1 MDDVLLLVA
10 NVLLASPTPENLLAF
25 VKLQATHRGV
35 WAHFKH
41 DRALWT
47 RLQAGLPRWSLPE
60 HLGLR
65 RRVITGVKLL
75 LAKCI
80 ACHGPAPR
88 VFMAF
93 QARLCRGCCARLLVS
108 DFQLAWHHG
117 VDGPANAAYIVRYA
131 GTVRVRFYLRQHLP
145 ALPVAA
151 KLSRAQEAEFRRRW
165 PGLRAADVSAL
176 VRRMA

>member
-35 WAHFKH
+35 WTHFKH

-47 RLQAGLPRWSLPE
+47 RLQALLPMWSLPE

-65 RRVITGVKLL
+65 RRVITGIKLL

-93 QARLCRGCCARLLVS
+93 QARLCRRCCERLLIS
-108 DFQLAWHHG
+108 DFQLAWQHG
-117 VDGPANAAYIVRYA
+117 MDSPVNTAYIVRYA

-145 ALPVAA
+145 ALPSPV
-151 KLSRAQEAEFRRRW
+151 KLTRAQQARFYRRW
-165 PGLRAADVSAL
+165 PGLRAVDVSAV
-176 VRRMA
+176 VRRMT

>member
-47 RLQAGLPRWSLPE
+47 RLQALLPMWSLPE

-65 RRVITGVKLL
+65 RRVITGIKLL

-108 DFQLAWHHG
+108 DFHLAWHHG
-117 VDGPANAAYIVRYA
+117 LHAPPNAAYIVRYA

-145 ALPVAA
+145 ALPSSV

-165 PGLRAADVSAL
+165 PGLRAGDVGAL
-176 VRRMA
+176 VRRMT

>member
-47 RLQAGLPRWSLPE
+47 RLQALLPKWSLPE

-80 ACHGPAPR
+80 VATFG
-88 VFMAF
+88 AF
-93 QARLCRGCCARLLVS
+93 ENELTLARRAYEVAISGQTRRSQCFETAYAEILRL
-108 DFQLAWHHG
+108 
-117 VDGPANAAYIVRYA
+117 
-131 GTVRVRFYLRQHLP
+131 
-145 ALPVAA
+145 
-151 KLSRAQEAEFRRRW
+151 
-165 PGLRAADVSAL
+165 ADEDKS
-176 VRRMA
+176 